1 MKDFGEIP
9 GGENSLKPLL
19 YPFHRVYPL
28 KLWSKYRWLK
38 NANLKNVIPILNKKN
53 KWFTVI
59 DRLGAPGDAL
69 ITANVIRCIKEKHSH
84 LKVNCI
90 TPHPELIQHDPSI
103 DSINGKETFYSF
115 DSTYW
120 ELIARKETKENI
132 VSHSLK
138 KLDIHEYHYK
148 AHYYPT
154 NAEIEWA
161 KNLLTNC
168 QNPLIAICTKS
179 KESVKN
185 WPLYNWNEII
195 SKLSREYSIIQ
206 LGDKNE
212 PKYDSILSFAGKCSM
227 RESAA
232 LLSQASLFLGPDS
245 LLMHIANGLKIK
257 SIIIFGGSRPVE
269 CFGYN
274 ENTNLSSTPT
284 CSPCWIH
291 DGYET
296 CTHMMKCMNNIS
308 KENVLDAVSSIL
320 NIPSRKHLNN

>member
-1 MKDFGEIP
+1 LKDFGEIP

-120 ELIARKETKENI
+120 ELIARKERKENI
-132 VSHSLK
+132 ISHNLMRLGIKEYEYSSKFYLTETE
-138 KLDIHEYHYK
+138 KLW
-148 AHYYPT
+148 
-154 NAEIEWA
+154 AEDQFSI
-161 KNLLTNC
+161 
-168 QNPLIAICTKS
+168 NPKPIIAICTRS
-179 KESVKN
+179 KEPVKN
-185 WPLYNWNEII
+185 WPVDYWVNLIKELTHQYT
-195 SKLSREYSIIQ
+195 IIQ
-206 LGDKNE
+206 LGDEKE
-212 PKYDSILSFAGKCSM
+212 PKLKNVVRFAGNITM

-232 LLSQASLFLGPDS
+232 LLSISKLFIGPDS
-245 LLMHIANGLKIK
+245 LLMHVANGLDVK
-257 SIIIFGGSRPVE
+257 SIILFGGSRPVE

-274 ENTNLSSTPT
+274 ENTNLSSTPA

-296 CTHMMKCMNNIS
+296 CTHMMKCMNSIS